1 MAGTSKIKGNAK
13 TFVPPKP
20 ATAAELRRRWKKK
33 QGQVQM
39 LAHNMQKLRY
49 NITSD
54 MKSDDEKVFL
64 TACVVSLMDKSA
76 ERVGNDD
83 SASKG
88 HRGITG
94 LLKSQVKIEG
104 NSIHLRY
111 TGKSGV
117 KQEKVVTDERL
128 SNALRKAMKLSKSKY
143 LFCTGDGFK
152 IKNDRVN
159 RYLSDF
165 GITAKDIRGFSA
177 NKWLIQKLHANNIAE
192 DEKQRKKDF
201 IRMSKA
207 VAVKVGH
214 GHTMLKNQYLIPGL
228 EEEYITNGRIMDIK
242 DIDGFKG
249 GGSVKKM
256 ESGGELSGN
265 GKETQTK
272 QQDIVI
278 FLEQLPKD
286 KKFLKY
292 AKLEHVSN
300 LTREHL
306 IAGSCEKVA
315 KYVKKNYPQAKI
327 LVAHSTQSGEHQ
339 FIELED
345 KYYDGYN
352 YGGVKDYIDLH
363 LFKKL
368 NLSEQEIKK
377 VRDSVYERKE
387 QGGVVDFMDKLK
399 GEKLTLLHNTE
410 KAPYLG
416 KRFGQD
422 VEPAGYY
429 AIEQYKDFGDRLPT
443 IEVAEFKAINPLI
456 IPVNGNALVSW
467 KYDLSKKQKA
477 KGKKLS
483 DKLIAAG
490 YDCIIT
496 VYENGDT
503 GEIIVLDTSK
513 LIMKKHESGG
523 VIVDSDNFKKWF
535 ASSKAVDENG
545 QPAKVYHGTESDP
558 FYTYDKT
565 TVRDKFGFFFTDDKD
580 YAEMF
585 GRAHVPYYL
594 SIQKPYVITQEKWD
608 AIRDAHAKDA
618 IWFENW
624 RNQLIGKG
632 HDGLIV
638 KFSFISFAGTQ
649 IRNPEIYAV
658 FESNQ
663 IKIAD
668 GSNTTFDANSPD
680 VRYEDGGITIA
691 EESDDDEQP
700 ESTIDML
707 KRYVEVSRNF
717 DAFIR
722 YIAISNEQEQ
732 QDIMDELKLQKATTS
747 EIGQANKKKLETF
760 YKERKREINA
770 RRKER
775 KLQVEQ
781 IKEQDFLEK
790 ITNMALESESEMQ
803 QQLRDYEERKK
814 NAVRIP
820 VTLFEDLPGREDFNQ
835 NHQVPTDLFGNVI
848 TTGSNY

>member
-1 MAGTSKIKGNAK
+1 MGVLELLKSKRKAAPKNKSQVKGKA
-13 TFVPPKP
+13 FIPPKP
-20 ATAAELRRRWKKK
+20 ATPAELRRRWKKK
-33 QGQVQM
+33 QGQVQT
-39 LAHNMQKLRY
+39 LANNMQKLRY

-94 LLKSQVKIEG
+94 LLKSQVNIEG

-128 SNALRKAMKLSKSKY
+128 SNALRKAMGVSKSKY
-143 LFCTGDGFK
+143 LFCTSDGFK

-177 NKWLIQKLHANNIAE
+177 NKWLIQKLHANDIAE

-207 VAVKVGH
+207 VAAKVGH

-228 EEEYITNGRIMDIK
+228 EDEYITNGRIMDIK

-249 GGSVKKM
+249 GGVVEKM
-256 ESGGELSGN
+256 EKGGEI
-265 GKETQTK
+265 KK
-272 QQDIVI
+272 KDIAS
-278 FLEQLPKD
+278 FLEELPRD

-292 AKLEHVSN
+292 ARLEHVSN
-300 LTREHL
+300 LAREHL

-315 KYVKKNYPQAKI
+315 KYVKKNFPEAKI

-339 FIELED
+339 FIELDD

-352 YGGVKDYIDLH
+352 YEGVKDYIDLH

-368 NLSEQEIKK
+368 KLNEQEIKK
-377 VRDSVYERKE
+377 VRESVYERKE
-387 QGGVVDFMDKLK
+387 QGGAIVAKDDFIKNNSSFKGNNENLSYLLSESGQTSHIGEEKEVSQRNDIKLFK
-399 GEKLTLLHNTE
+399 S
-410 KAPYLG
+410 P
-416 KRFGQD
+416 FGSYRY
-422 VEPAGYY
+422 VL
-429 AIEQYKDFGDRLPT
+429 YKDGQSISGIQVLSKDGKKGIQANSFT
-443 IEVAEFKAINPLI
+443 KKEFRGQGYASKLMDLI
-456 IPVNGNALVSW
+456 KKDFPELTYSS
-467 KYDLSKKQKA
+467 DLSDS
-477 KGKKLS
+477 G
-483 DKLIAAG
+483 AAF
-490 YDCIIT
+490 
-496 VYENGDT
+496 VYKMT
-503 GEIIVLDTSK
+503 
-513 LIMKKHESGG
+513 HESGG
-523 VIVDSDNFKKWF
+523 VIVDSGNFKKWF
-535 ASSKAVDENG
+535 AASKAVDEMG

-585 GRAHVPYYL
+585 GKAHVPYYL
-594 SIQKPYVITQEKWD
+594 SIQNPYVITQAKWD
-608 AIRDAHAKDA
+608 AIRDAHAKDSV
-618 IWFENW
+618 WFENW
-624 RNQLIGKG
+624 RNQLMSKG

-638 KFSFISFAGTQ
+638 KFSFISFAGSQ

-663 IKIAD
+663 VKIAD
-668 GSNTTFDANSPD
+668 GSNTTFAADSPD
-680 VRYEDGGITIA
+680 VRYEDGGVTIA
-691 EESDDDEQP
+691 DENDDERP

-717 DAFIR
+717 DGFVR
-722 YIAISNEQEQ
+722 YIALSEEHEQ
-732 QDIMDELKLQKATTS
+732 QGIMNELRLEKATTS
-747 EIGQANKKKLETF
+747 EIGMANRKKLETF
-760 YKERKREINA
+760 YKEQKKEIKA

-775 KLQVEQ
+775 KVEVEQ

-790 ITNMALESESEMQ
+790 ITGMALESEAEMQ

-820 VTLFEDLPGREDFNQ
+820 VSLFEDLPESTSL
-835 NHQVPTDLFGNVI
+835 NHNYQAPTDLFAN
-848 TTGSNY
+848 

>member
-1 MAGTSKIKGNAK
+1 MAGTSKIKGNTK

-33 QGQVQM
+33 QGQVQT
-39 LAHNMQKLRY
+39 LANNMQKLRY

-54 MKSDDEKVFL
+54 MKSEDEKVFL

-128 SNALRKAMKLSKSKY
+128 SNALRKAMGVSKSKY
-143 LFCTGDGFK
+143 LFCTSDGFK

-177 NKWLIQKLHANNIAE
+177 NKWLIQKLHANDIAD

-207 VAVKVGH
+207 VAAKVGH

-249 GGSVKKM
+249 GGVVEKM
-256 ESGGELSGN
+256 EKGG
-265 GKETQTK
+265 
-272 QQDIVI
+272 
-278 FLEQLPKD
+278 
-286 KKFLKY
+286 
-292 AKLEHVSN
+292 
-300 LTREHL
+300 
-306 IAGSCEKVA
+306 
-315 KYVKKNYPQAKI
+315 
-327 LVAHSTQSGEHQ
+327 
-339 FIELED
+339 
-345 KYYDGYN
+345 
-352 YGGVKDYIDLH
+352 
-363 LFKKL
+363 
-368 NLSEQEIKK
+368 EIKK
-377 VRDSVYERKE
+377 KDIASIQSIKYLEFPEDIQTFIFEFLEANNASGKVLDNIDNSIFVIREYSIADISPKITEEILDKQR
-387 QGGVVDFMDKLK
+387 GVEHALK
-399 GEKLTLLHNTE
+399 
-410 KAPYLG
+410 
-416 KRFGQD
+416 F
-422 VEPAGYY
+422 
-429 AIEQYKDFGDRLPT
+429 
-443 IEVAEFKAINPLI
+443 
-456 IPVNGNALVSW
+456 S
-467 KYDLSKKQKA
+467 
-477 KGKKLS
+477 KGKYVPVVFYNGKLVDGFHRAYS
-483 DKLIAAG
+483 EKRYGAS
-490 YDCIIT
+490 T
-496 VYENGDT
+496 VKGIELADLLN
-503 GEIIVLDTSK
+503 K
-513 LIMKKHESGG
+513 QKHESGG

-535 ASSKAVDENG
+535 AASKAIDENG

-585 GRAHVPYYL
+585 GKAHVPYYL
-594 SIQKPYVITQEKWD
+594 SMQKPYVITQEKWD
-608 AIRDAHAKDA
+608 AIRDAHAKDSV
-618 IWFENW
+618 WFENW

-663 IKIAD
+663 VKIAD
-668 GSNTTFDANSPD
+668 GSNTTFDATNPD
-680 VRYEDGGITIA
+680 VRYADGGITIA
-691 EESDDDEQP
+691 EENNDDEEP

-717 DAFIR
+717 DAFTR
-722 YIAISNEQEQ
+722 YLALSEEHEQ
-732 QDIMDELKLQKATTS
+732 QAVMDELKLEKATSS
-747 EIGQANKKKLETF
+747 EIGLANKKKLEAF
-760 YKERKREINA
+760 YKEQKKEINA

-775 KLQVEQ
+775 KFQVEQ

-790 ITNMALESESEMQ
+790 ITNMALESEAQMQ
-803 QQLRDYEERKK
+803 QNIEKYEERKK

-820 VTLFEDLPGREDFNQ
+820 VSLFEDLPEDKSLKQ
-835 NHQVPTDLFGNVI
+835 DYQVPTNLFANKK
-848 TTGSNY
+848 NYNEHCDFTKYKKGYRLPGRD

>member
-1 MAGTSKIKGNAK
+1 MGVLDILKSKRKAAPKKKSQVKGK
-13 TFVPPKP
+13 PFVPPKP

-54 MKSDDEKVFL
+54 MKSEDEKVFL

-94 LLKSQVKIEG
+94 LLKSQVNIEG

-128 SNALRKAMKLSKSKY
+128 SNALRRAMGLSKSKY
-143 LFCTGDGFK
+143 LFCTSDGFK

-165 GITAKDIRGFSA
+165 DITAKDIRGFSA
-177 NKWLIQKLHANNIAE
+177 NKWLIQKLHANDIAD

-207 VAVKVGH
+207 VAAKVGH

-242 DIDGFKG
+242 DIDGFRSG
-249 GGSVKKM
+249 GAVKKM
-256 ESGGELSGN
+256 EAGGA
-265 GKETQTK
+265 
-272 QQDIVI
+272 V
-278 FLEQLPKD
+278 
-286 KKFLKY
+286 
-292 AKLEHVSN
+292 
-300 LTREHL
+300 
-306 IAGSCEKVA
+306 
-315 KYVKKNYPQAKI
+315 
-327 LVAHSTQSGEHQ
+327 
-339 FIELED
+339 
-345 KYYDGYN
+345 
-352 YGGVKDYIDLH
+352 
-363 LFKKL
+363 
-368 NLSEQEIKK
+368 
-377 VRDSVYERKE
+377 DS
-387 QGGVVDFMDKLK
+387 KLK
-399 GEKLTLLHNTE
+399 GKKLTLLHNIE

-443 IEVAEFKAINPLI
+443 IEVTEFEAINPLI
-456 IPVNGNALVSW
+456 VPVDSNTLVSW

-503 GEIIVLDTSK
+503 GEIIVLDTAR
-513 LIMKKHESGG
+513 LVNKKHESGG
-523 VIVDSDNFKKWF
+523 VIVDSGNFKKWF
-535 ASSKAVDENG
+535 AASKAVDENG

-585 GRAHVPYYL
+585 GKAHVPYYL
-594 SIQKPYVITQEKWD
+594 SMQNPYVITQEKWD
-608 AIRDAHAKDA
+608 AIRDAHAKDSV
-618 IWFENW
+618 WFENW
-624 RNQLIGKG
+624 RNQLMGKG

-638 KFSFISFAGTQ
+638 RFSFISFAGTQ

-663 IKIAD
+663 VKIAD
-668 GSNTTFDANSPD
+668 GSNTTFDATNPD
-680 VRYEDGGITIA
+680 VRYEDGGITVPDA
-691 EESDDDEQP
+691 SDDEAP

-707 KRYVEVSRNF
+707 KRYVEISRNF
-717 DAFIR
+717 DSFMTKLAL
-722 YIAISNEQEQ
+722 SEEHEQ
-732 QDIMDELKLQKATTS
+732 QSVMNELNLENATTS
-747 EIGQANKKKLETF
+747 EIGLANKKKLEAF
-760 YKERKREINA
+760 YKEQKREINA

-775 KLQVEQ
+775 KFQVEQ

-790 ITNMALESESEMQ
+790 ITNMALESEAEMQ
-803 QQLRDYEERKK
+803 QQLREYEERKK
-814 NAVRIP
+814 NAVRVP
-820 VTLFEDLPGREDFNQ
+820 VTLFENLPEDKSLSQ
-835 NHQVPTDLFGNVI
+835 DYQVPNNLFAD
-848 TTGSNY
+848 

>member
-33 QGQVQM
+33 QGQVQT
-39 LAHNMQKLRY
+39 LANNMQKLRY

-54 MKSDDEKVFL
+54 LKSDDEKVFL

-94 LLKSQVKIEG
+94 LLESQFMIEG

-128 SNALRKAMKLSKSKY
+128 SNALRKAMGISTSKY
-143 LFCTGDGFK
+143 LFCTSDGFK

-177 NKWLIQKLHANNIAE
+177 NKWLIQKLHANDIAD

-207 VAVKVGH
+207 VAAKVGH

-249 GGSVKKM
+249 GGAVKKM
-256 ESGGELSGN
+256 EAGGE
-265 GKETQTK
+265 
-272 QQDIVI
+272 I
-278 FLEQLPKD
+278 
-286 KKFLKY
+286 
-292 AKLEHVSN
+292 
-300 LTREHL
+300 
-306 IAGSCEKVA
+306 GS
-315 KYVKKNYPQAKI
+315 
-327 LVAHSTQSGEHQ
+327 
-339 FIELED
+339 
-345 KYYDGYN
+345 
-352 YGGVKDYIDLH
+352 
-363 LFKKL
+363 
-368 NLSEQEIKK
+368 
-377 VRDSVYERKE
+377 R
-387 QGGVVDFMDKLK
+387 LK
-399 GEKLTLLHNTE
+399 GKKLTLLHNTE

-429 AIEQYKDFGDRLPT
+429 AIEQYKDYGDRLPT
-443 IEVAEFKAINPLI
+443 IEVAEFEAINPLI
-456 IPVNGNALVSW
+456 VPVDSNTLVSW
-467 KYDLSKKQKA
+467 KYDLSQKQKA

-490 YDCIIT
+490 HDCIIT

-503 GEIIVLDTSK
+503 GEIIVLDTSR

-535 ASSKAVDENG
+535 ADSKAVDENG

-585 GRAHVPYYL
+585 GKAHVPYYL
-594 SIQKPYVITQEKWD
+594 SMQKPYVITQEKWD
-608 AIRDAHAKDA
+608 AIRDAHAKDSV
-618 IWFENW
+618 WFENW
-624 RNQLIGKG
+624 RNQLICKG

-649 IRNPEIYAV
+649 IRNP
-658 FESNQ
+658 
-663 IKIAD
+663 
-668 GSNTTFDANSPD
+668 
-680 VRYEDGGITIA
+680 
-691 EESDDDEQP
+691 
-700 ESTIDML
+700 
-707 KRYVEVSRNF
+707 
-717 DAFIR
+717 
-722 YIAISNEQEQ
+722 
-732 QDIMDELKLQKATTS
+732 
-747 EIGQANKKKLETF
+747 
-760 YKERKREINA
+760 
-770 RRKER
+770 
-775 KLQVEQ
+775 
-781 IKEQDFLEK
+781 
-790 ITNMALESESEMQ
+790 
-803 QQLRDYEERKK
+803 
-814 NAVRIP
+814 
-820 VTLFEDLPGREDFNQ
+820 
-835 NHQVPTDLFGNVI
+835 
-848 TTGSNY
+848 